1 MKIDFPEAFRVVGNE
16 AAKRLPGILTAVGI
30 GGMFAAI
37 ADAIRS
43 TPKAMRAIDLAK
55 SDKHASDVNP
65 KPTLNPYEV
74 LKVSWKYYIRTAL
87 LATASTACLIGGQHV
102 NARRNAALA
111 TACTLSDQAFREYQ
125 RKVVETIGEKK
136 EEKIRA
142 DVAQDRVIQ
151 NVSSGST
158 IVSTGRGQTL
168 CYDVFTGRLF
178 YSDIEFLR
186 KCVNNLNERMVTLHR
201 DYISLNDWYYEVGLE
216 PVPIGDDL
224 GWNLNY
230 SGCIELEF
238 DSVLLEGTPCLSVS
252 YRVMPK
258 YGYQ

>member
-1 MKIDFPEAFRVVGNE
+1 MNLDFQGAFQVVGKE
-16 AAKRLPGILTAVGI
+16 AAKRLPGILTAIGI

-37 ADAIRS
+37 AEAVHS
-43 TPKAMRAIDLAK
+43 TPKAMHALDIAK
-55 SDKHASDVNP
+55 ADKHPSDTNP
-65 KPTLNPYEV
+65 KPALNPYEV
-74 LKVSWKYYIRTAL
+74 VKATWKYYIPTAL

-111 TACTLSDQAFREYQ
+111 AAYTLSDQAFREYQ
-125 RKVVETIGEKK
+125 KKVVETVGEKK

-142 DVAQDRVIQ
+142 DVAQDRVTREA
-151 NVSSGST
+151 NGAST
-158 IVSTGRGQTL
+158 VIGTGHGQTL
-168 CYDVFTGRLF
+168 CYDIFTGRLF

-186 KCVNNLNERMVTLHR
+186 KCVNNLNERMITLHR
-201 DYISLNDWYYEVGLE
+201 DYISLNDWYYEIGLDS
-216 PVPIGDDL
+216 VPIGDDL

-238 DSVLLEGTPCLSVS
+238 DSVLLDGTPCLSVG